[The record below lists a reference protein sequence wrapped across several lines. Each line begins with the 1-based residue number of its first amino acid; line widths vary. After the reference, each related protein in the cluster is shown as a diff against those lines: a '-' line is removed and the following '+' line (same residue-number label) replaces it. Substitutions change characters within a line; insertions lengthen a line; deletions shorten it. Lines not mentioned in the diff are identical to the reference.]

1 MQNLRSSF
9 TETTLLQ
16 RNVAPAV
23 TIAKQSNGIK
33 VNWGSVYGSQKYT
46 VYRKTYNATTKT
58 WGGWQAI
65 KTGCTGTSYTDTTV
79 KNGTYY
85 RYTVCG
91 VRNGFQGS
99 FVQSSVLQYVK

>member
-1 MQNLRSSF
+1 MQNFRSSF

-33 VNWGSVYGSQKYT
+33 VNWTSVYGSQKYT
-46 VYRKTYNATTKT
+46 VYRKVYDESTKT
-58 WGGWQAI
+58 WSSWQPI
-65 KTGCTGTSYTDTTV
+65 KTGCTGTSVVDTSVT
-79 KNGTYY
+79 NGTYY

-91 VRNGFQGS
+91 VRNGFQGT